1 MPMPGK
7 HPNPIFNA
15 VPPVATALMLCL
27 LGACAAVP
35 DADKAIE
42 TAAATD
48 AAKPRIER
56 ALRPLTTE
64 ESRALIAKL
73 AIQADGTEI
82 LQRHLAIEEAVA
94 GSPLTADN
102 SVLVLRDGPETF
114 QVVADIIRGA
124 KHDLDL
130 EYYTIEDVTM
140 PDGKGG
146 NTTLL
151 NLLLEKRRQGVEVN
165 ILYDSYG
172 SSDTPAEFFDRLA
185 DAGARLLEYHPIAP
199 TNPGNVLTLN
209 NRNHRKILVAD
220 GVVGVVGGV
229 NLSKSYESKSPG
241 SGSDGDDEEAAS
253 APPAGNPPPNQSKT
267 GLGKPGQA
275 ANGDAPFI
283 GGEPLPDEW
292 HDTSI
297 RISGPAATELQ
308 KLFLKH
314 WESENGPALK
324 PPTPAPQTATAGNQ
338 VVRIIGSTPDE
349 EIPRYYVTLISALR
363 NAEQRA
369 WVSAAYFVPTPEEKE
384 ELIAAAERGVDVRLM
399 LAGNSDSKQAVA
411 AAQTHYTDFL
421 DAGVKI
427 YEVKNVVLHSKTVA
441 IDGVWSAIGS
451 SNFDHR
457 SVLYNDEVDAIVLGA
472 ETATELEKI
481 FEEGMRTAEQIDP
494 ETWEDTRP
502 FGDRVEGFFM
512 RMIEN
517 LL

>member
-1 MPMPGK
+1 MSMPGK
-7 HPNPIFNA
+7 HSTHLFAAGARIA
-15 VPPVATALMLCL
+15 AALALCL

-35 DADKAIE
+35 DADKTIE
-42 TAAATD
+42 TAATPGT
-48 AAKPRIER
+48 AKPRIESAR
-56 ALRPLTTE
+56 GPLSMA

-73 AIQADGTEI
+73 AIHADGTEI

-102 SVLVLRDGPETF
+102 EVLVLRDGAETF
-114 QVVADIIRGA
+114 QAAAEIINGA
-124 KHDLDL
+124 KHTLDL
-130 EYYTIEDVTM
+130 EYYTIEDVAM

-146 NTTLL
+146 DTTLL
-151 NLLLEKRRQGVEVN
+151 ALLLAALHRGVTVN
-165 ILYDSYG
+165 VFYDSYG
-172 SSDTPAEFFDRLA
+172 SSDTPAGFFDRLA
-185 DAGARLLEYHPIAP
+185 EAGANLLEYHPIAP
-199 TNPGNVLTLN
+199 TNPVNVLTLN

-220 GVVGVVGGV
+220 GAIALTGGV

-241 SGSDGDDEEAAS
+241 SDDDEETAEAE
-253 APPAGNPPPNQSKT
+253 PPAEQPTINGSKT
-267 GLGKPGQA
+267 GLGKPGA
-275 ANGDAPFI
+275 ATGDDAPFI
-283 GGEPLPDEW
+283 AGEPLPDEW
-292 HDTSI
+292 HDTAI
-297 RISGPAATELQ
+297 RISGPAAAELQ
-308 KLFLKH
+308 ALFRAH
-314 WESENGPALK
+314 WESEKGPALP
-324 PPTPAPQTATAGNQ
+324 PPTPAPQSPVTGNQ

-369 WVSAAYFVPTPEEKE
+369 WVSAAYFVPTAEEQE
-384 ELIAAAERGVDVRLM
+384 ALIEAAERGVDVRLM
-399 LAGNSDSKQAVA
+399 LAGNSDSQQAVA

-421 DAGVKI
+421 DAGIKI

-472 ETATELEKI
+472 ETATKLETI
-481 FEEGMRTAEQIDP
+481 FEEGMQTAIQIDP
-494 ETWEDTRP
+494 ATWEDTRP
-502 FGDRVEGFFM
+502 FGDRFEGFFM

>member
-1 MPMPGK
+1 MPGK
-7 HPNPIFNA
+7 RLNTPRIAAPR
-15 VPPVATALMLCL
+15 VAAALALCL
-27 LGACAAVP
+27 LSACAAVP
-35 DADKAIE
+35 DANKAIE
-42 TAAATD
+42 TAATPA
-48 AAKPRIER
+48 AAKPRIESAR
-56 ALRPLTTE
+56 GPLSME

-102 SVLVLRDGPETF
+102 DVQVLRDGAETF
-114 QVVADIIRGA
+114 QAAAEIINGA
-124 KHDLDL
+124 RQTLDL

-140 PDGKGG
+140 PDGTGG
-146 NTTLL
+146 DTTLL
-151 NLLLEKRRQGVEVN
+151 ALLLAALQRGVAVN

-185 DAGARLLEYHPIAP
+185 EAGANLFEYHPIAP
-199 TNPGNVLTLN
+199 TNPVNVLTLN

-220 GVVGVVGGV
+220 GAIALTGGV

-241 SGSDGDDEEAAS
+241 SGDDEDEAEA
-253 APPAGNPPPNQSKT
+253 APPAEEPAINGSKT
-267 GLGKPGQA
+267 GLGKPGA
-275 ANGDAPFI
+275 ATGGDAPFLA
-283 GGEPLPDEW
+283 GEPLPDEW

-297 RISGPAATELQ
+297 RITGPAAAELQ
-308 KLFLKH
+308 TLFRTH
-314 WESENGPALK
+314 WESEKGPAL
-324 PPTPAPQTATAGNQ
+324 PAALPAPPPVAAGNE
-338 VVRIIGSTPDE
+338 VVRIIGSSPDE

-369 WVSAAYFVPTPEEKE
+369 WVSAAYFVPTAEEKE
-384 ELIAAAERGVDVRLM
+384 ELIAAARRGVDVRLM
-399 LAGNSDSKQAVA
+399 LAGNSDSQQAVA

-421 DAGVKI
+421 DAGIKI

-472 ETATELEKI
+472 ATATKLEQI
-481 FEEGMRTAEQIDP
+481 FEDGMQTAEQIDP
-494 ETWEDTRP
+494 ATWEDTRS
-502 FGDRVEGFFM
+502 FGDRFEGFFM